1 VESCSLYVG
10 VFYLALLLCDIVL
23 LGVCLPQYYI
33 IRSCMLWF
41 YVRGKDSC
49 SFLAKACSILGGV
62 HFLLYGL
69 FVPEYI
75 VVTLDIRVDA
85 ILLLLAYLV
94 CPTARF
100 KWDFVGW
107 L

>member
-1 VESCSLYVG
+1 MG
-10 VFYLALLLCDIVL
+10 VFYLAPLLCGVVVL
-23 LGVCLPQYYI
+23 RVCLPQYYI

-75 VVTLDIRVDA
+75 VVTLDIRIFRCYPIVVG
-85 ILLLLAYLV
+85 LLDMSNG
-94 CPTARF
+94 TIQ
-100 KWDFVGW
+100 VGLRW
-107 L
+107 MVVIYIQ